1 MAAMFLSA
9 QEVPQAIN
17 FQAIARD
24 ANSEVMANTPI
35 MIQLSILDGSPDGE
49 LVYREIRSLT
59 TNAYGSFSFQIGRD
73 PYMAVGEFADIDWAG
88 GRKFLKIDYDPT
100 AMLQF
105 NLSLGTIEFV
115 SVPYAFAAGSVS
127 YIDATG
133 ANDGD
138 VLAYNATTGRF
149 EPVAMSG
156 TGGGIAVETD
166 PTVPDWAKADTKPT
180 YDYSEIEN
188 TPDLSG
194 YITTE
199 SQTIADVAA
208 LSNSVNTQLKNV
220 TDPTDAQDAATKAYV
235 DALVAQLQAA
245 IDMQNSY
252 FVPAVTT
259 GAVSN
264 ITATSATLSGNVTS
278 AGVAS
283 VTSRGFLYGTNSS
296 DLTQTVLGGS
306 GTGSYTASLSGLTSG
321 TTYYY
326 KAFAT
331 NNAGTAYGEIMS
343 FTTPN
348 LPTVTTGS
356 ASSVTAT
363 GATLSGNVTSA
374 GGATVTARGFLYG
387 TNSNN
392 LSQTVQSGSGTGSF
406 TKALTGLTSGTTY
419 YYKAYATTSAGT
431 AYGELM
437 SFTTENSGATTGSLN
452 GHDWVDLGLPS
463 GLRWATC
470 NVGASTPTAYGNYY
484 AWGETTTK
492 ETYNS
497 STYTYSGNQTTLPS
511 SADAATANWGSGWRM
526 PTYDE
531 LNELRNNC
539 TVTWTT
545 QNGVYG
551 RLFTGPNGN
560 SIFLPAAGGRYGSE
574 LYNAGSDGGY
584 WSSSLYTG
592 STDIAWY
599 LYFHSIDYFVLD
611 SYRCYGFTV
620 RAVCQSQ
627 N

>member
-1 MAAMFLSA
+1 MKKLYLTLCLLMAAMFLTA
-9 QEVPQAIN
+9 QDVPQAIN

-35 MIQLSILDGSPDGE
+35 MIQLTILDGSPEGE

-73 PYMAVGEFADIDWAG
+73 PYMAVGEFAEIDWAG

-100 AMLQF
+100 ATLSF
-105 NLSLGTIEFV
+105 NLSLGTVEFV

-149 EPVAMSG
+149 EPRTLEGDGVG
-156 TGGGIAVETD
+156 TNTIPNLSAVLAEGNS
-166 PTVPDWAKADTKPT
+166 A
-180 YDYSEIEN
+180 N
-188 TPDLSG
+188 
-194 YITTE
+194 
-199 SQTIADVAA
+199 SQI
-208 LSNSVNTQLKNV
+208 KNV
-220 TDPTDAQDAATKAYV
+220 TDPTDAQDAVTKAYV

-259 GAVSN
+259 GTASN

-296 DLTQTVLGGS
+296 DLTLTVLGGS

-356 ASSVTAT
+356 ASSVTAA

-392 LSQTVQSGSGTGSF
+392 LSQAVQSGSGTGSF

-419 YYKAYATTSAGT
+419 YYKAYATNSAGT

-437 SFTTENSGATTGSLN
+437 SFTTQTASTSYSDPTGYLN
-452 GHDWVDLGLPS
+452 GYGYVDLGLPS
-463 GLRWATC
+463 GTKWATC

-526 PTYDE
+526 PTQTEMQE
-531 LNELRNNC
+531 LIDNC

-545 QNGVYG
+545 QNGVNG
-551 RLFTGPNGN
+551 CLFTGPNGN
-560 SIFLPAAGGRYGSE
+560 SIFLPAAGRRRDGS
-574 LYNAGSDGGY
+574 LYDAGSSGYY
-584 WSSSLYTG
+584 WSSSLDSSNTYC
-592 STDIAWY
+592 AWY
-599 LYFHSIDYFVLD
+599 LYFNSGYCSMYGDYRYFGL
-611 SYRCYGFTV
+611 SV